1 MLALCGDPSGCAR
14 IDWIPGDI
22 CLLEFAFFAAGKT
35 NMARDSFN
43 FGSFVTRL
51 VFALVLVFITY
62 NPSGYSWVG
71 WLNSDTPMVY
81 KAAAGVVLLIGWV
94 MFLRATWNS
103 LGPIG
108 TILAGA
114 FFGII
119 IWLLIEWG
127 WFTLDNSVALQWV
140 GLFVTA
146 GVLAVGMSWSHV
158 RRRLSG
164 QYDTDEIE
172 G

>member
-1 MLALCGDPSGCAR
+1 MPR
-14 IDWIPGDI
+14 K
-22 CLLEFAFFAAGKT
+22 E
-35 NMARDSFN
+35 FN
-43 FGSFVTRL
+43 FAGFMMRL
-51 VFALVLVFITY
+51 GFALVLVFGSY
-62 NPSGYSWVG
+62 NPSGFSWVHWIQG
-71 WLNSDTPMVY
+71 DAAMVY
-81 KAAAGVVLLIGWV
+81 KAATGIVLLIGWI

-103 LGPIG
+103 LGALG
-108 TILAGA
+108 TLLAAA

-119 IWLLIEWG
+119 IWLFIEWKLLS
-127 WFTLDNSVALQWV
+127 LDDAGVIQWV
-140 GLFVTA
+140 VLFVIS

>member
-1 MLALCGDPSGCAR
+1 
-14 IDWIPGDI
+14 
-22 CLLEFAFFAAGKT
+22 
-35 NMARDSFN
+35 MARTNFTFASFLLRLL
-43 FGSFVTRL
+43 FASAL
-51 VFALVLVFITY
+51 VFLTY

-71 WLNSDTPMVY
+71 WLLSDTPLVY

-103 LGPIG
+103 LGAIG
-108 TILAGA
+108 TILALALFAVIVWLFVYWG
-114 FFGII
+114 FFA
-119 IWLLIEWG
+119 LDDTAAIEW
-127 WFTLDNSVALQWV
+127 VV
-140 GLFVTA
+140 LFVLS

-158 RRRLSG
+158 RRKLSG

>member
-1 MLALCGDPSGCAR
+1 
-14 IDWIPGDI
+14 
-22 CLLEFAFFAAGKT
+22 
-35 NMARDSFN
+35 MARRDFTFLSFLWRLL
-43 FGSFVTRL
+43 FASLL
-51 VFALVLVFITY
+51 VFLTY

-71 WLNSDTPMVY
+71 WLMSEVPLVY
-81 KAAAGVVLLIGWV
+81 KVAGGIVLMIGWV

-108 TILAGA
+108 TVLAAA
-114 FFGII
+114 FFGVI
-119 IWLLIEWG
+119 IWLLIEWNILS
-127 WFTLDNSVALQWV
+127 LDSATVFQWV
-140 GLFVTA
+140 MLVILT